1 MRHNVEHIVKY
12 IVNKRVSLIVAAV
25 VVLLIAVF
33 LFARR
38 TPTQGPDL
46 TGAENNANGVIA
58 RPSLTVTLSKV
69 QSANWSI
76 SLTANGSI
84 AAWQESII
92 GTELNGVRLVE
103 LLVQV
108 GDQVKRGEMLARFST
123 DMLNTEVAQQR
134 AALADA
140 EANLAE
146 AQSNARPALQLKESG
161 ALSIQQINQYATVRN
176 IASAKVAAAKAGLQ
190 AATLH
195 LQHARILAS
204 EDGIISARS
213 ATLGAVAQAG
223 QELFRIIRQGR
234 LEWRAEMSAEES
246 SRIHVGQA
254 VTIFAFDGSPL
265 KGKVRMVT
273 PTVDPQTRKT
283 LVYVDLIDSASDNQR
298 KSVVAGMFA
307 KGDFLLGES
316 NALSVP
322 ASAVVMRDGHA
333 SVFMLEKDNKVKQVR
348 VIQGRM
354 QQGRI
359 EIVSGLASNASVI
372 DSGAG
377 FLADGDTVRVVTES
391 KLKTAIKAAPGQPSG
406 K

>member
-1 MRHNVEHIVKY
+1 MTYIVKHK
-12 IVNKRVSLIVAAV
+12 INKRISLIVAALV
-25 VVLLIAVF
+25 ILLFAIF
-33 LFARR
+33 LFTKKTS
-38 TPTQGPDL
+38 TPE
-46 TGAENNANGVIA
+46 TGLSGGENNANGAIA
-58 RPSLTVTLSKV
+58 RPSLTVTLSRV
-69 QSANWSI
+69 QSANWSN
-76 SLTANGSI
+76 SLSANGSV
-84 AAWQESII
+84 AAWQESIV

-123 DMLNTEVAQQR
+123 DILNTEVEQQR

-140 EANLAE
+140 EATLAE
-146 AQSNARPALQLKESG
+146 AQSNARRAMQLKESG
-161 ALSIQQINQYATVRN
+161 AISIQQITQYATARN
-176 IASAKVAAAKAGLQ
+176 IASAKVSAAKAGLQ

-204 EDGIISARS
+204 DDGIISARN

-234 LEWRAEMSAEES
+234 LEWRAEMTGEES

-265 KGKVRMVT
+265 KGKVRMVA
-273 PTVDPQTRKT
+273 PTVDPQTRKA
-283 LVYVDLIDSASDNQR
+283 LVYVDLIDSASENKR

-307 KGDFLLGES
+307 KGEFLLGES

-322 ASAVVMRDGHA
+322 GSAVVMRDGHA
-333 SVFMLEKDNKVKQVR
+333 SVFMLEKNNKVKQVR
-348 VIQGRM
+348 VTQGRM
-354 QQGRI
+354 QQGRV
-359 EIVSGLASNASVI
+359 EIVSGLAGNDTVI

-377 FLADGDTVRVVTES
+377 FLADGDTVRVVTEP
-391 KLKTAIKAAPGQPSG
+391 KLKNAIKTAPGQPSG